1 MTGKRR
7 LKIIAGSVLGL
18 LLLLATG
25 LYYRTATGL
34 PVELIVD
41 SVAKDGG
48 LVRFKLVNHTR
59 REFVINQLGL
69 TFRSGR
75 GWTNNFEEGNPKLFF
90 IQSNQPS
97 PLSTGERQLLSAE
110 FPSTYQ
116 KTWRASVT
124 YTLLPSR
131 RTGLRKYLEQAEEF
145 IRGSPSTNSVRIHS
159 PEIFR

>member
-7 LKIIAGSVLGL
+7 LKIIAGGVLGL
-18 LLLLATG
+18 LLLLAAG
-25 LYYRTATGL
+25 LYHRTATSL

-41 SVAKDGG
+41 SVARDGG
-48 LVRFKLVNHTR
+48 LVMFKLVNHTR
-59 REFVINQLGL
+59 RELVISHSQLN
-69 TFRSGR
+69 FRSGK
-75 GWTNNFEEGNPKLFF
+75 GWTNNFEEGRPGLWFAQF
-90 IQSNQPS
+90 HQPS
-97 PLSTGERQLLSAE
+97 PLPSGEQHLLSAE
-110 FPSTYQ
+110 FPSTYK

-145 IRGSPSTNSVRIHS
+145 IRGNPSTNSVQIHS